1 VNQPQL
7 EASPHGLGPGSRAE
21 LAEDGGKVEF
31 DGVLGDAETFCDLP
45 IPQSVGDERKHLVLA
60 RRQRF
65 DQNGSLSREISHDA
79 TDVRPQ

>member
-7 EASPHGLGPGSRAE
+7 KASPHGVGPRSRAE
-21 LAEDGGKVEF
+21 LAEDGGKVKF
-31 DGVLGDAETFCDLP
+31 DGVLGDAEPFCDLA
-45 IPQSVGDERKHLVLA
+45 IPQSVGDERKHFVLA

-65 DQNGSLSREISHDA
+65 DQNRPLSREISHDA